1 MPALLLSAFAPPGS
15 IADFANHLVVH
26 DLPGLPDDRRADTV
40 AFAGRRIAHLPSP
53 MKVGVTAVAA
63 LVAIVGKVVGDAR
76 LTVLLARHPI
86 PLFGEY
92 VRLVRS
98 LTYAYVWDTWPNT
111 DPTGRPLGGEGGDER
126 P

>member
-1 MPALLLSAFAPPGS
+1 
-15 IADFANHLVVH
+15 
-26 DLPGLPDDRRADTV
+26 
-40 AFAGRRIAHLPSP
+40 

-63 LVAIVGKVVGDAR
+63 LVAILGKVVGGAR
-76 LTVLLARHPI
+76 LTALLARHPV

-98 LTYAYVWDTWPNT
+98 LTYAYVWDTWPHT
-111 DPTGRPLGGEGGDER
+111 DPTGRPLGGNGGDDR

>member
-15 IADFANHLVVH
+15 IADFADHLVVH
-26 DLPGLPDDRRADTV
+26 DLPGLPDDRRAETV

-63 LVAIVGKVVGDAR
+63 LVAILGKVVGGAR
-76 LTVLLARHPI
+76 LLARHPV
-86 PLFGEY
+86 PLVGEY

-98 LTYAYVWDTWPNT
+98 LTYAYVWDTWPHT
-111 DPTGRPLGGEGGDER
+111 DPTGRPLGGDGGDER